1 MRSSSR
7 RILLGT
13 VAVAAV
19 AGAATALR
27 RRKSVAGLLAA
38 GPNPALADPVSH
50 PEELSVV
57 SADGHRIHVLAYGD
71 PTAPPIVFAHGWTCS
86 TMMWFPQ
93 INEFAENY
101 RVIAYDQRGHGR
113 SELGAAAPTPAML
126 GDDLDAVLSATVP
139 DGTKAVVVGH
149 SMGGMSVMSWALRH
163 PDRVAEKVS
172 AVMLASTGADRLVSE
187 LAVIPKRIGIPPL
200 PIPVARAV
208 LGAAVPMVETPLTRR
223 ALQYVALAP
232 GSTRE
237 EVAFTSTIVH
247 QCAPAT
253 RAGWGRALSELN
265 VAEALDNLVVPTTVV
280 VGDADRLTPPVHSVR
295 MADRLDAHDHLAR
308 LIRLP
313 GIGHM
318 STIEAA
324 AEVNAEIRR
333 LRSL

>member
-1 MRSSSR
+1 M
-7 RILLGT
+7 
-13 VAVAAV
+13 
-19 AGAATALR
+19 
-27 RRKSVAGLLAA
+27 
-38 GPNPALADPVSH
+38 
-50 PEELSVV
+50 
-57 SADGHRIHVLAYGD
+57 SADGHRIHVVAYGD
-71 PTAPPIVFAHGWTCS
+71 PAAPPIVFAHGWTCS

-93 INEFAENY
+93 INEFADDY

-113 SELGAAAPTPAML
+113 SELGAVAPTPEML

-149 SMGGMSVMSWALRH
+149 SMGGMSVMSWALKY
-163 PDRVAEKVS
+163 PERVPEKVG

-200 PIPVARAV
+200 PVPVARVV
-208 LGAAVPMVETPLTRR
+208 LGSTVPMVESRLTRR

-237 EVAFTSTIVH
+237 QVAFTSTIVH

-253 RAGWGRALSELN
+253 RAGWGRALSGID

-295 MADRLDAHDHLAR
+295 MADRLDSHDHLAR

-324 AEVNAEIRR
+324 DEVNAEIRR